1 MYNFTQ
7 AAIEE
12 RERLQNVNTQLHH
25 KLADYFRR
33 KKSEDT
39 QNQLMFEKSSQE
51 QEQRYSKYLAN
62 IESLKKEMERE
73 KIDTERKINE
83 LKYKC
88 EVKEEM
94 VEEERMKMTKF
105 KKDTGLKAVYA
116 QNGKKLT
123 PKEVD
128 FYLERERQKELDVI
142 SFRIENIKLNN
153 QLKKSEEETKQ
164 KENTGETKLEMIDFE
179 QLKIEN
185 QTYNEK
191 IEERNE
197 ELLKLRKKINNTVQ
211 ISSHVKEK
219 LQYVMAENEKQRKR
233 LEVNDEQV
241 KKVGDF

>member
-1 MYNFTQ
+1 
-7 AAIEE
+7 
-12 RERLQNVNTQLHH
+12 
-25 KLADYFRR
+25 
-33 KKSEDT
+33 
-39 QNQLMFEKSSQE
+39 MFEKSSQE

-241 KKVGDF
+241 KKVSDF